1 MHLFKF
7 NLRLFQSKLSR
18 KFFTIFVCCALLPIL
33 TLSSLTYILV
43 THQIEDQ
50 TKRQLQRAAKS
61 YGLTIYDRLLL
72 VDTQLQLLA
81 MSAQDPGITLDK
93 LATLIDDSF
102 SISLDAVA
110 LVKPQTAP
118 QILFGE
124 MTSIPSL
131 PLNHW
136 PHLATGRSVVFTQPY
151 LGSEGS
157 RVYLFR
163 AVSNQNQK
171 AGILLAEINPK
182 YIWSLGDE
190 SPLPPMTEF
199 CVINDQNTILISTI
213 PYLDPKLK
221 QILSFNKKSIFQ
233 NKISDSMTKDY
244 MASSWTL
251 FLKPGFNESG
261 WKIILTQSNLEILQP
276 IYEFRR
282 AFLLSIL
289 LTFWIILL
297 ISIRYIRKN
306 LIPLKKL
313 KMGTERILN
322 GDFETPVVYH
332 SGDEFDD
339 LIYSFN
345 QMSSELG
352 WQMKALEVIAQIG
365 KETSAIL
372 DPKELLEVELAII
385 EKQLTFS
392 RVLVCL
398 ADSDQRYLNCTAWF
412 GWEPSVKEHLPKIR
426 IDITKTSE
434 NDIITATFK
443 NKKSICWQRPD
454 PEEELLSEMDRF
466 FLKLTENQMLFCVP
480 FIYESKVLGLL
491 VVESPDS
498 HPLTTGEQELI
509 KGIAAQ
515 TASRIYNSVSFKKL
529 QNSETRFRTVFDNT
543 AAGMCL
549 VDATGTII
557 KANTRF
563 EDILGYQTDHL
574 KGQNWQN
581 ICHPED
587 VEKAERIKNNLLSDN
602 HLAELYEMRLIHQ
615 DRRIVSVLIST
626 SLVTDDD
633 VKPIYYIS
641 QILDLSKQKAVE
653 SEKKAIEQQL
663 MQSQKMEAM
672 GTLAGGIAH
681 DFNNIISAIMGQVEL
696 GQLQV
701 DQVAK
706 VKERFDGVLQAAQ
719 RAKALV
725 QQILT
730 FSRRSEHQKTVT
742 CIATLLKEALDLL
755 RASLPANIVIQSNLS
770 CSKCNV
776 LADPNQIHQII
787 MNLGTN
793 AYHAMADKGGT
804 LSVQLNIIHVSHS
817 DSNWDGTDL
826 KEGKYVK
833 IAISDTGYGIAEENL
848 KRIFDPYFT
857 TKKKGK
863 GTGLGLAMVHGIVKA
878 HRGTISVKSQ
888 VGKGSTFEILL
899 PQLNGNSVSKKIVS
913 ERLES
918 GKERI
923 LFIDDET
930 IIIELGTDMLTHLGY
945 QVESFQD
952 PLKALLSLKSEPNR
966 YDLVITDFN
975 MPKMNGDV
983 LAKEI
988 EKVKPDLPVILCSGY
1003 QEWSYPKENLPVA
1016 LKAVLV
1022 KPFTLRELTKT
1033 IRKALS

>member
-1 MHLFKF
+1 MHLFNF
-7 NLRLFQSKLSR
+7 NLRLFQSKLGR

-33 TLSSLTYILV
+33 ILSSLTYILV
-43 THQIEDQ
+43 THQLKDQ
-50 TKRQLQRAAKS
+50 TQKQLQRTAKS

-81 MSAQDPGITLDK
+81 MSAQDPEITMDK
-93 LATLIDDSF
+93 LAILVDDSV

-136 PHLATGRSVVFTQPY
+136 PHLATGRSSVFTQPY
-151 LGSEGS
+151 LGTEGS
-157 RVYLFR
+157 RVYMFR

-171 AGILLAEINPK
+171 AGVLLAEINPK
-182 YIWSLGDE
+182 YIWSLGDAN
-190 SPLPPMTEF
+190 PLPSMTEF
-199 CVINDQNTILISTI
+199 CVLNDQNNILISTI
-213 PYLDPKLK
+213 SYLDPKLK
-221 QILSFNKKSIFQ
+221 QLLSINKKSIFQ
-233 NKISDSMTKDY
+233 NKIPESITNDY

-251 FLKPGFNESG
+251 FLKPSFNESG
-261 WKIILTQSNLEILQP
+261 WRIILTQSNTEILQP

-297 ISIRYIRKN
+297 MSIRYIRKN
-306 LIPLKKL
+306 LIPLKEL
-313 KMGTERILN
+313 EMGTQRILN
-322 GDFETPVVYH
+322 GEFETPVDYH

-339 LIYSFN
+339 LVYSFN

-352 WQMKALEVIAQIG
+352 WQVKALGVIAQIG

-372 DPKELLEVELAII
+372 DSKELLEVELAII

-398 ADSDQRYLNCTAWF
+398 VDSDQRYLNCTAWF
-412 GWEPSVKEHLPKIR
+412 GWEPSAKEHLPKMR
-426 IDITKTSE
+426 IDITRTSE
-434 NDIITATFK
+434 EDIITETII

-454 PEEELLSEMDRF
+454 PKEKISEMDRF
-466 FLKLTENQMLFCVP
+466 FLRLTQNQMLFCVP
-480 FIYESKVLGLL
+480 IIYESKVLGLV
-491 VVESPDS
+491 VVESPES

-515 TASRIYNSVSFKKL
+515 TASGIYNSVSFKKL

-549 VDATGTII
+549 ADAKDTII

-563 EDILGYQTDHL
+563 GDILGYQSDQL
-574 KGQNWQN
+574 KGRNWQN

-587 VEKAERIKNNLLSDN
+587 VEKAERIKNNLLSDS
-602 HLAELYEMRLIHQ
+602 HLAELYEMRLIHY
-615 DRRIVSVLIST
+615 DHRIVSVLIST

-633 VKPIYYIS
+633 NRPVYYIS

-653 SEKKAIEQQL
+653 SEKKTIEQQL

-701 DQVAK
+701 DQVTK
-706 VKERFDGVLQAAQ
+706 VKERFDGIFKAAQ

-725 QQILT
+725 QQILM
-730 FSRRSEHQKTVT
+730 FSRRSEHQKNVI
-742 CIATLLKEALDLL
+742 CIATLIKEALDLL
-755 RASLPANIVIQSNLS
+755 RASLPANIIIQSNLS

-776 LADPNQIHQII
+776 LADPNQIHQVI

-804 LSVQLNIIHVSHS
+804 LSMRLNIIHVGNT
-817 DSNWDGTDL
+817 DSNGDGTNL

-833 IAISDTGYGIAEENL
+833 ITISDTGYGISEKNL

-878 HRGTISVKSQ
+878 HQGAISVKSQ

-899 PQLNGNSVSKKIVS
+899 PQLDGGNSVLEKITPQ
-913 ERLES
+913 RLES

-945 QVESFQD
+945 RVESFQD
-952 PLKALLSLKSEPNR
+952 PLKALSSLKSEPNR

-983 LAKEI
+983 LVQEI
-988 EKVKPDLPVILCSGY
+988 EKVKPDLPIILCSGY
-1003 QEWSYPKENLPVA
+1003 QEWSYPKENFPAA
-1016 LKAVLV
+1016 LKAVLI
-1022 KPFTLRELTKT
+1022 KPFTLSELTKT
-1033 IRKALS
+1033 IREALR

>member
-1 MHLFKF
+1 MHLFNL
-7 NLRLFQSKLSR
+7 NLRLFQSKLGR
-18 KFFTIFVCCALLPIL
+18 KFFTIFVGCALLPIL

-50 TKRQLQRAAKS
+50 TQNQLQRAAKS

-81 MSAQDPGITLDK
+81 MSAQNPEITIDK
-93 LATLIDDSF
+93 LAMLIDDSF
-102 SISLDAVA
+102 NISLDAVA

-118 QILFGE
+118 QILFGK
-124 MTSIPSL
+124 MTSMPSL
-131 PLNHW
+131 PSNHW

-151 LGSEGS
+151 LGIEGS

-163 AVSNQNQK
+163 AVSSQNQK
-171 AGILLAEINPK
+171 AGVLLAEINPK
-182 YIWSLGDE
+182 YIWSLGD
-190 SPLPPMTEF
+190 SNPLPPMTEF
-199 CVINDQNTILISTI
+199 CVLNDQNNILISTI
-213 PYLDPKLK
+213 SYLDPKLK
-221 QILSFNKKSIFQ
+221 QLLGLNKNSIFQ
-233 NKISDSMTKDY
+233 NKIPDSITNDY

-251 FLKPGFNESG
+251 FLKPSFNESG
-261 WKIILTQSNLEILQP
+261 WKIILTQSNTEILQP

-297 ISIRYIRKN
+297 MSIRYIRKN

-322 GDFETPVVYH
+322 GEFETPVDYH

-352 WQMKALEVIAQIG
+352 WQVKALKVIAQIG

-385 EKQLTFS
+385 EEQLTFS

-398 ADSDQRYLNCTAWF
+398 ADSEQRHLKCTAWF

-434 NDIITATFK
+434 DDIITATFK
-443 NKKSICWQRPD
+443 NKKSICWQRPN
-454 PEEELLSEMDRF
+454 PKEEISEMDRF
-466 FLKLTENQMLFCVP
+466 FLRLTENQMLFCVP
-480 FIYESKVLGLL
+480 IIYESKVLGLL

-498 HPLTTGEQELI
+498 HPLTTSEQELI

-515 TASRIYNSVSFKKL
+515 TASGIYNSVSFKKL

-549 VDATGTII
+549 ADAKDTII
-557 KANTRF
+557 KVNTRF
-563 EDILGYQTDHL
+563 GDILGYQPDQL
-574 KGQNWQN
+574 NGQNWQS

-587 VEKAERIKNNLLSDN
+587 VEQAERIKNNLLSDG
-602 HLAELYEMRLIHQ
+602 HLAGLYEMRLIHQ
-615 DRRIVSVLIST
+615 DRRIISVLISV

-633 VKPIYYIS
+633 KPIYYIS

-701 DQVAK
+701 NQVSK
-706 VKERFDGVLQAAQ
+706 VKERFDGIFQAAQ

-730 FSRRSEHQKTVT
+730 FSRRSEHQKNVI
-742 CIATLLKEALDLL
+742 CIAALIKEALDLL
-755 RASLPANIVIQSNLS
+755 RASLPANIIIQSNLS
-770 CSKCNV
+770 CGKCNV
-776 LADPNQIHQII
+776 FADPNQIHQVI

-804 LSVQLNIIHVSHS
+804 LSVRLSIVHVGNI
-817 DSNWDGTDL
+817 DSNGDGTDL

-833 IAISDTGYGIAEENL
+833 IAISDTGYGISKENL

-863 GTGLGLAMVHGIVKA
+863 GTGLGLAMVHGIIKE
-878 HRGTISVKSQ
+878 HQGTISVKSQ
-888 VGKGSTFEILL
+888 VEKGSTFEILL
-899 PQLNGNSVSKKIVS
+899 PQLDESSVPKKIAPQI
-913 ERLES
+913 LES

-945 QVESFQD
+945 EVESFQD
-952 PLKALLSLKSEPNR
+952 PLKALSSLKSEPNR

-975 MPKMNGDV
+975 MPKMNGDM
-983 LAKEI
+983 LAQEI
-988 EKVKPDLPVILCSGY
+988 EKVKPDLPIILCSGY
-1003 QEWSYPKENLPVA
+1003 QEWSHPKENLPVT
-1016 LKAVLV
+1016 LKAVLI
-1022 KPFTLRELTKT
+1022 KPFTLKELTKT
-1033 IRKALS
+1033 IREALS